1 MSSIKEEAEIGW
13 MRGGGEFIKKILY
26 NVVEEV
32 YLFYIVYITSFDCRE
47 VMEK

>member
-13 MRGGGEFIKKILY
+13 MRGEFIKKILY

-32 YLFYIVYITSFDCRE
+32 YLFYIVYITTFDCRE